1 MTKIKIAAAI
11 CAASVAF
18 GGAFAEEK
26 ENPFAAEVAAFGRI
40 VDIWPE
46 GKMPGG
52 ATDKAEILDPGQ
64 PYGDVNY
71 QQVSHPTLTIRRA
84 PGEGVHPAML
94 ICPGGGYFLLAW
106 RHEGMEIAEWANR
119 NGFDAFILKY
129 RVPNDGSIAL
139 MDAQRAVSWIRAH
152 AAELKVDPAK
162 IAQIGFS
169 AGANL
174 TARTANNFKSR
185 KYEPIDEVDSFSS
198 RPDATIL
205 VYPGGLLKGGFRAK
219 PTPDLAL
226 CEDTFV
232 TKETPPVYITQT
244 EDDFCQVENSLAYY
258 LACRKCGVEAA
269 MLLGPKG
276 GHGYGSRKTGR
287 DNDAWPELAA
297 VWLRRTFGLDGK

>member
-1 MTKIKIAAAI
+1 MTKINVAAAI
-11 CAASVAF
+11 CAASVAL

-40 VDIWPE
+40 VDIWPA

-84 PGEGVHPAML
+84 PGDGVHPAMVV
-94 ICPGGGYFLLAW
+94 CPGGGYFLLAW
-106 RHEGMEIAEWANR
+106 RHEGMEIAEWANK

-185 KYEPIDEVDSFSS
+185 KYEPIDEVDAFSC

-276 GHGYGSRKTGR
+276 GHGYGSRRTGR

-297 VWLRRTFGLDGK
+297 VWLKRTLRVE

>member
-1 MTKIKIAAAI
+1 MKTLLPAV
-11 CAASVAF
+11 CAAVVMLASQVR
-18 GGAFAEEK
+18 
-26 ENPFAAEVAAFGRI
+26 AADKVYVDEVAAFGK
-40 VDIWPE
+40 VADIWPE
-46 GKMPGG
+46 GKMPGEK
-52 ATDKAEILDPGQ
+52 TDHPEVFENGQ
-64 PYGDVNY
+64 PKGDVNY
-71 QQVSHPTLTIRRA
+71 QYVSHPTLTVRKA
-84 PGEGVHPAML
+84 PGEDVHPAML

-106 RHEGMEIAEWANR
+106 RHEGMEIAKWAND

-139 MDAQRAVSWIRAH
+139 MDAQRAVSWIRAN
-152 AAELKVDPAK
+152 AKKLNVDPDK

-174 TARTANNFKSR
+174 TARTANNFKAR
-185 KYEPIDEVDSFSS
+185 KYEPIDTVDGFSS

-219 PTPDLAL
+219 ATPDLQL
-226 CEDTFV
+226 FEQTMV
-232 TKETPPVYITQT
+232 TAETPPCYITQT

-258 LACRKCGVEAA
+258 LACKKCGVPAA

-287 DNDAWPELAA
+287 DNDDWPELAA
-297 VWLRRTFGLDGK
+297 KWLKRTFNLPLK

>member
-1 MTKIKIAAAI
+1 MTKMKLAAAL
-11 CAASVAF
+11 CAASVAC
-18 GGAFAEEK
+18 GAACAAE
-26 ENPFAAEVAAFGRI
+26 ENPFAAEVAAFGTV

-52 ATDKAEILDPGQ
+52 ATDKPEIFDVGQ

-84 PGEGVHPAML
+84 PGEGVHPAMV

-106 RHEGMEIAEWANR
+106 RHEGMEIATWANA

-152 AAELKVDPAK
+152 AAALKVDPAK

-174 TARTANNFKSR
+174 TARTANSFQR
-185 KYEPIDEVDSFSS
+185 RTYAPIDDVDGFSS

-226 CEDTFV
+226 GEDTFV
-232 TKETPPVYITQT
+232 TKDTPPVYITQT
-244 EDDFCQVENSLAYY
+244 EDDFCPVENSLAYY

-276 GHGYGSRKTGR
+276 GHGYGSRRTGR

-297 VWLRRTFGLDGK
+297 VWLRRTFRLDE